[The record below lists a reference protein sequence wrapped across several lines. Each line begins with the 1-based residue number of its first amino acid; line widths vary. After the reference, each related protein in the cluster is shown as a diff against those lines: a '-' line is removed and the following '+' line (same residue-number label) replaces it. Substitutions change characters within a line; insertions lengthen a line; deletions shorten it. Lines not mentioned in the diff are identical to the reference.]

1 MRAATTRQ
9 IKATSTD
16 RTLFAATTT
25 KADSINSYAPTI
37 GKDDL
42 HQGAVPPGITM
53 LTLKDMTS
61 SRYAAHNED
70 LGVIRI
76 AQPKHTMPMTD
87 AVRWLII
94 LLAIA
99 TAAMTSGIIL
109 LAKGRPP
116 LIPRYNEASL
126 CLLTADKR

>member
-1 MRAATTRQ
+1 
-9 IKATSTD
+9 
-16 RTLFAATTT
+16 
-25 KADSINSYAPTI
+25 
-37 GKDDL
+37 
-42 HQGAVPPGITM
+42 M

>member
-61 SRYAAHNED
+61 
-70 LGVIRI
+70 
-76 AQPKHTMPMTD
+76 
-87 AVRWLII
+87 
-94 LLAIA
+94 
-99 TAAMTSGIIL
+99 GIIL

>member
-94 LLAIA
+94 LLAI
-99 TAAMTSGIIL
+99 
-109 LAKGRPP
+109 GRPP